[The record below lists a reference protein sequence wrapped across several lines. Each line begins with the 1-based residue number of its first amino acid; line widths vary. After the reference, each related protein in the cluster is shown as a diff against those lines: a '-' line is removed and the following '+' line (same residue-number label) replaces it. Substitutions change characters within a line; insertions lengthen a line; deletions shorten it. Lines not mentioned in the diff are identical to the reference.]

1 MTETP
6 NPLWEY
12 CVNDLGGKIRGIKK
26 EELQTQLNALGK
38 AGWEVVS
45 AVFFEG
51 GEGMRVVAKRPLT
64 DDVRRRR
71 GMPGLDAT
79 LG

>member
-12 CVNDLGGKIRGIKK
+12 CVNDLGGKFRGIKK
-26 EELQTQLNALGK
+26 EELQTQLNALGQ

-45 AVFFEG
+45 AVFF
-51 GEGMRVVAKRPLT
+51 
-64 DDVRRRR
+64 
-71 GMPGLDAT
+71 
-79 LG
+79 